1 MLSRVAVACVC
12 ALVSLVAFTPLSA
25 LALAPTDCDTA
36 VNEEP
41 DGGIGG
47 SFTIGNSQP
56 VIMNIVLDS
65 TTSARN
71 TPYHPEE
78 HIVKIDV
85 ADANT
90 LRDIRAVAVMMK
102 INRSDQHW
110 WDVGTRGLRKSEAI
124 YRWTPAKGWWV
135 TGKNKWG
142 IDAKGSIA
150 ADDLNATFGMW
161 QLSYV
166 PHEMEKKCCWDINI
180 RVQDGRATKLARVTT
195 CYDPTLKEVVVV
207 SPPTPVYTPPD
218 KLSSVRRFGLVIKEY
233 LQNAL
238 NME

>member
-1 MLSRVAVACVC
+1 MLSRVAVVCVC
-12 ALVSLVAFTPLSA
+12 ALASLVAFTSFSA
-25 LALAPTDCDTA
+25 PAPADCDMA
-36 VNEEP
+36 VDEEP

-65 TTSARN
+65 TTSAGN
-71 TPYHPEE
+71 TPHHQEK
-78 HIVKIDV
+78 HTVKIDV

-102 INRSDQHW
+102 INRSNQHW
-110 WDVGTRGLRKSEAI
+110 WDVGARDLRKSEAI
-124 YRWTPAKGWWV
+124 YRWTPAKGGWV
-135 TGKNKWG
+135 TGKSKWK
-142 IDAKGSIA
+142 IDAEGSTA
-150 ADDLNATFGMW
+150 PDDLNATFGMW

-166 PHEMEKKCCWDINI
+166 PYEMEKKCCWDINI
-180 RVQDGRATKLARVTT
+180 RVQDGQATELARVTT

-207 SPPTPVYTPPD
+207 HPPTPAHTPPD
-218 KLSSVRRFGLVIKEY
+218 KLSPVRRFGLVVRDY
-233 LQNAL
+233 LRNAL